1 MALTHRNHYVPVWYQ
16 NRFLPGGQ
24 NSLYYLNLIP
34 QIKKLADG
42 QIVKMNDLH
51 IWSPKNCFWV
61 PDLYTT
67 AFFGV
72 QNDEIERFLFGALD
86 AAGSKAVR
94 ALVVHDLARLHHLF
108 IKFFEYI
115 DAQKLRTPK
124 GLDWIRS
131 HYPALSHIE
140 LMYEMQRLRQMH
152 CTMWVEAVREIVSA
166 EEANVKFIISDHPVT
181 VYNYA
186 CSPISEQCKYPDDPS
201 IALKASQT
209 LFPLDL
215 NHCLI
220 LTNLEY
226 ARDPKGVDP
235 LSNRTHARFHG
246 QTMVRYDT
254 MIRARR
260 FTDAEVNTINFV
272 LKARARSCIA
282 AAKKEWLYPEK
293 SFAGSW
299 PDIREVL
306 LPPESGVWE
315 FGGEI
320 FAGGKTGEP
329 VYYQDE
335 FGRTMYR
342 SEGLRKET
350 KKKIGRNDPCP
361 CGSGRKYKR
370 CCLDKPAS
378 QRPSFDERSIR
389 ERNLILVRAITDILG
404 LNKGKTWEDV
414 RRELS
419 DEHVKKIYQVVG
431 GLWSPETDLMSL
443 LPHPD
448 PTILRTLYTGMVD
461 PRVILRNV
469 IGFSLYVDEILV
481 LSPFINPRCVKEE
494 FSPVHSPQK
503 HKQQTIKDV
512 LLLLQ
517 LAPFIEAGI
526 VNMIPDPGDFDYQLR
541 KDIWD
546 MAEKRLKHWRPAA
559 GDEDKEKIEA
569 LARDDFMRTIF
580 GLPDES
586 ITHKIR
592 VASPEISDERLSQ
605 TLDYIKEMRILD
617 PLALLQPVR
626 PGKENAQYLVS
637 HFGPNLELCLFVAQV
652 TGSFV
657 YTDSPHRW
665 NEILAADDTERKLG
679 GYNTAEDFERILSNE
694 FTFLNQVDFG
704 TALKIRGS
712 AKMSELRRLLKQVW
726 TRILIHAED
735 EIHAGENQELC
746 NRLTKARLSVASD
759 LESIRKRLQEGA
771 KDPLGSL
778 QTTIEARLAWK
789 IPSKGFGAN
798 NVYRLLLMHSRRTD
812 YLKSL
817 PMAALVQF
825 VDE

>member
-1 MALTHRNHYVPVWYQ
+1 MTITHRNHYVPVWYQ

-24 NSLYYLNLIP
+24 SALYYLNLCP
-34 QIKKLADG
+34 GTKKLVDG
-42 QIVKMNDLH
+42 RIVKMNELH
-51 IWSPKNCFWV
+51 TWSPRNCFWV

-67 AFFGV
+67 TFFGI
-72 QNDEIERFLFGALD
+72 QNDEIERFLFGAID
-86 AAGSKAVR
+86 TAGSKALR
-94 ALVVHDLARLHHLF
+94 ALVDCDLAQLYHLF
-108 IKFFEYI
+108 IEFFEYM

-131 HYPALSHIE
+131 HYPVLPHID
-140 LMYEMQRLRQMH
+140 LMLEMQRLRQMH
-152 CTMWVEAVREIVSA
+152 CTMWVEAAREIVSA
-166 EEANVKFIISDHPVT
+166 EEATVKFLISDHPVT

-186 CSPISEQCKYPDDPS
+186 CSPIHEQCKYPDDPS

-226 ARDPKGVDP
+226 ARHPKGVDP

-246 QTMVRYDT
+246 QTMVRFDT
-254 MIRARR
+254 MIRTRR
-260 FTDAEVNTINFV
+260 LTDAEVTAINLV
-272 LKARARSCIA
+272 MKTRARSCVA

-299 PDIREVL
+299 CDIGDIL
-306 LPPESGVWE
+306 LPPGNELWE

-350 KKKIGRNDPCP
+350 KKNIGRNDPCP

-378 QRPSFDERSIR
+378 QRPSIDERSIR

-404 LNKGKTWEDV
+404 LNKGKTWENV

-419 DEHVKKIYQVVG
+419 DEHVKKIYQVAG

-503 HKQQTIKDV
+503 YKQQTIKDV
-512 LLLLQ
+512 LLVLQ

-526 VNMIPDPGDFDYQLR
+526 VNMIPDPGDFDFQLR

-546 MAEKRLKHWRPAA
+546 MAENRLKHWRPPA
-559 GDEDKEKIEA
+559 EEMKNFEA
-569 LARDDFMRTIF
+569 LTKDDFMRTIF
-580 GLPDES
+580 ALPDES
-586 ITHKIR
+586 IKRQIR
-592 VASPEISDERLSQ
+592 AAVPEISDERLSQ
-605 TLDYIKEMRILD
+605 TLEYMKEMRTLD
-617 PLALLQPVR
+617 PLALLQPLQS
-626 PGKENAQYLVS
+626 GKENAQYLVS
-637 HFGPNLELCLFVAQV
+637 HFGPNLELCLFIAQV

-665 NEILAADDTERKLG
+665 NEILAADDTERKPG
-679 GYNTAEDFERILSNE
+679 GYNTAENLERILSRQ
-694 FTFLNQVDFG
+694 FTFLNQVDSR
-704 TALKIRGS
+704 TALEIRGS
-712 AKMSELRRLLKQVW
+712 AKLGEFRKLLKQVW
-726 TRILIHAED
+726 TRVLTHTEG
-735 EIHAGENQELC
+735 EIYPAENQEFC
-746 NRLTKARLSVASD
+746 DRLAKARFSVAND
-759 LESIRKRLQEGA
+759 FESIRKRMQEGA
-771 KDPLGSL
+771 KNPLESL
-778 QTTIEARLAWK
+778 QTTIETRLDWK
-789 IPSKGFGAN
+789 IPSKGFGVN
-798 NVYRLLLMHSRRTD
+798 NVYRLLLMHSRRTN

-817 PMAALVQF
+817 PMAVFIRF